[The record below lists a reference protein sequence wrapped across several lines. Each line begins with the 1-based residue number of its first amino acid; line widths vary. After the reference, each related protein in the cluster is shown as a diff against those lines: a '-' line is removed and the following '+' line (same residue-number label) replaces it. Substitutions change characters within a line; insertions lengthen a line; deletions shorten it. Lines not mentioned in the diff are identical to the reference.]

1 MSSSCVPSLLLQS
14 LYVVGLGPESGLD
27 ASEVLGGGPG
37 GLSGQG
43 DLDVERLSVSQ
54 GKEVDRRHGV
64 DCVRVDALES
74 LVVELRGGGGGVGS
88 RSAVHADLEVFGSGS
103 GDWDSMFD
111 FEIDV
116 DGGRGGLGV
125 GRHESEVELMPTL
138 LLVVFL
144 LSFRGCAWWY

>member
-1 MSSSCVPSLLLQS
+1 MSSSCIPSLLLQS
-14 LYVVGLGPESGLD
+14 LYVVGLGAEPGLN
-27 ASEVLGGGPG
+27 AGEVLGGGSG
-37 GLSGQG
+37 SLSGQS

-88 RSAVHADLEVFGSGS
+88 RSAVHADLEVFGGGS
-103 GDWDSMFD
+103 GYWDSMLD
-111 FEIDV
+111 LEVDV
-116 DGGRGGLGV
+116 NGGRGGLGV
-125 GRHESEVELMPTL
+125 GRHGSEVELMITL

-144 LSFRGCAWWY
+144 LSFKGCVWWY

>member
-1 MSSSCVPSLLLQS
+1 MSSSCIPSLLLQS
-14 LYVVGLGPESGLD
+14 LYVVRLGAKSGLD
-27 ASEVLGGGPG
+27 AGEVLGRGSG

-74 LVVELRGGGGGVGS
+74 LIVELRGGGGGVGS
-88 RSAVHADLEVFGSGS
+88 RSAVHADLEVFGGGS
-103 GDWDSMFD
+103 GHGDSMLD

-116 DGGRGGLGV
+116 DRGRGGLGV
-125 GRHESEVELMPTL
+125 RRHGSEVELMPTL

-144 LSFRGCAWWY
+144 LTFKGCVW